1 MSIDLKEFIASHPAP
16 QGLSEE
22 TWATL
27 ASVMSKSSLFDS
39 RTERI
44 KLYARLMEMTGE
56 VMTNAKKT
64 LPDGR
69 TVSKTQGKSD
79 WVSKAR
85 EFMISEGI
93 IGTEA
98 VGKSYHNDVKRTG
111 SLARLRLVFDVA
123 VRSALAKGAWE
134 KAMSPSELEENPAY
148 RFVRFPGAKIKR
160 KVHEEN
166 ENVVRLKTDYKFW
179 ADEMNSPEIGG
190 FKLPWGPFG
199 FNSYMY
205 QHPVSR
211 EECEKIGLLKPGQK
225 VQDTAGANRFGI
237 DLPERYG
244 AEKKVSVK
252 DVPEELKERLRE
264 QMRQMFGAGAID
276 QDGHV
281 AFPIGEAAKRA
292 REEAAKV
299 TRDIREGLALT
310 QLVSKVSDKL
320 DIQPARTGIVDIVKE
335 VPNVIDSVHK
345 DGPLNKIPV
354 YPKALPG
361 LDEKANAAF
370 FHYGD
375 LSNNGGDGIC
385 IRQTGLTPMI
395 STVHEIGHF
404 IDLRG
409 MPGAGWSTDLELFN
423 GFFEAFDKTKAKQ
436 RILDLMKSNSR
447 YIQWGNYAL
456 QKNEVFARAYSQYI
470 MEKSQHKTM
479 LKEYDAFRK
488 EPGGLFFS
496 LWERDE
502 FKPLLREIDLI
513 FNQLKWI

>member
-93 IGTEA
+93 IGAEA

-134 KAMSPSELEENPAY
+134 KAISPSELEENPAY

-211 EECEKIGLLKPGQK
+211 EECEKIGLLKPGK
-225 VQDTAGANRFGI
+225 NVQDTSGANRFGI

-264 QMRQMFGAGAID
+264 QMRQMFGADAID
-276 QDGHV
+276 QDGNV
-281 AFPIGEAAKRA
+281 AFPIEEAAKRA

-299 TRDIREGLALT
+299 TRDIREGLALI
-310 QLVSKVSDKL
+310 QLVSKVSDKM
-320 DIQPARTGIVDIVKE
+320 DIQPERTGIVDAVNE
-335 VPNVIDSVHK
+335 VPKVIDSVHK

-354 YPKALPG
+354 YPKSVPEMRG
-361 LDEKANAAF
+361 EMNAAF
-370 FHYGD
+370 VRYKD
-375 LSNNGGDGIC
+375 LSNNSGDKIGV
-385 IRQTGLTPMI
+385 RSTGLTPMI
-395 STVHEIGHF
+395 STTHEIGHF

-409 MPGAGWSTDLELFN
+409 MPGESFGSHSELFK
-423 GFFEAFDKTKAKQ
+423 GFFEAFDKTDTKQ
-436 RILDLMKSNSR
+436 RIIDLMRRNP
-447 YIQWGNYAL
+447 INIPWGNYAL
-456 QKNEVFARAYSQYI
+456 KREEVFARAYSQYI
-470 MEKSQHKTM
+470 MEKSQNAVM
-479 LKEYDAFRK
+479 LKEYEALRNDPK
-488 EPGGLFFS
+488 IFFD
-496 LWERDE
+496 LWDHDE
-502 FKPLLREIDLI
+502 FKPLMHEIDLI
-513 FNQLKWI
+513 FKQLKWI

>member
-39 RTERI
+39 RTERV

-93 IGTEA
+93 IEAEA

-211 EECEKIGLLKPGQK
+211 EECEKIGLLKPGK
-225 VQDTAGANRFGI
+225 NVQDTAGANRFGI

-264 QMRQMFGAGAID
+264 QMRQMFGADAID
-276 QDGHV
+276 QDGNV
-281 AFPIGEAAKRA
+281 AFPIEEAAKRA

-354 YPKALPG
+354 YPKKIDDMG
-361 LDEKANAAF
+361 RDSNGGF
-370 FHYGD
+370 GYYSD
-375 LSNNGGDGIC
+375 LSNHGYDRIAVKS
-385 IRQTGLTPMI
+385 TSKTPMI
-395 STVHEIGHF
+395 TMVHEVGHF

-409 MPGAGWSTDLELFN
+409 TPGEGWGTDSELFDS
-423 GFFEAFDKTKAKQ
+423 FFNAVYETDGYRRIFDCY
-436 RILDLMKSNSR
+436 DLKWCR
-447 YIQWGNYAL
+447 YAIQ
-456 QKNEVFARAYSQYI
+456 KKEIFARAYSQYI
-470 MEKSQHKTM
+470 MEKSQHPVM
-479 LKEYDAFRK
+479 LREYEMARK
-488 EPGGLFFS
+488 GSDGFFD
-496 LWERDE
+496 LWERDD
-502 FKPLLREIDLI
+502 FKVLIDEIDVI
-513 FNQLKWI
+513 FKKLGWL